1 MSETIE
7 HAKEGIEEAHH
18 HGDSRA
24 RRIAVLIA
32 VLAAGLAL
40 ADMNEKSAQNQYL
53 THHIALSDDW
63 GFFQAKNVRATVR
76 AAEATVLESLPPDP
90 AIAGRVKAARDEE
103 ARLRDDPAKGDGM
116 KQLTE
121 RAQIQ
126 TEMRDHAFHRYHQY
140 EIVVGGLQIAIVL
153 ASVSVVTRMV
163 ALAYAGGVLGAL
175 AGIYGLLIGGGAF

>member
-40 ADMNEKSAQNQYL
+40 ADMSEKSSQNQYL

-90 AIAGRVKAARDEE
+90 AIPGRVNAARDEE
-103 ARLRDDPAKGDGM
+103 ARLRDDPANGDGM
-116 KQLTE
+116 KQLAE
-121 RAQIQ
+121 RAKIQ

-163 ALAYAGGVLGAL
+163 ALAYVGGVLGAL

>member
-24 RRIAVLIA
+24 RRTAVLIA
-32 VLAAGLAL
+32 VLAAALAL
-40 ADMNEKSAQNQYL
+40 ADMGEKGAQNQYL

-76 AAEATVLESLPPDP
+76 AAEATVLESLPADP
-90 AIAGRVKAARDEE
+90 ATPARIKAAREEE
-103 ARLRDDPAKGDGM
+103 ARLRDDPGKGDGM
-116 KQLTE
+116 KQLAE
-121 RAQIQ
+121 RAEAQA
-126 TEMRDHAFHRYHQY
+126 EMRDHAFHRYHQY

-153 ASVSVVTRMV
+153 ASVSVVTRVV
-163 ALAYAGGVLGAL
+163 ALAYAGGLLGAA
-175 AGIYGLLIGGGAF
+175 AGAYGLLVAGGAF